1 MRVQFWKSQG
11 LMGYLEIMEDGEK
24 ALQEINTHERECALR
39 YERIEERLKEGSKRF
54 DSIDAKL
61 WSVLVLLVAGIVI
74 PQLLKL

>member
-1 MRVQFWKSQG
+1 V
-11 LMGYLEIMEDGEK
+11 GYLEIMDNADK

-39 YERIEERLKEGSKRF
+39 YQRIEERLKEGSKRF

-61 WSVLVLLVAGIVI
+61 WSVLILLVASIVI

>member
-1 MRVQFWKSQG
+1 
-11 LMGYLEIMEDGEK
+11 MGYLEIMQSGDK

-39 YERIEERLKEGSKRF
+39 YQRIEERLKEGSKRF

>member
-1 MRVQFWKSQG
+1 
-11 LMGYLEIMEDGEK
+11 MGYLEIMDNTDK

-39 YERIEERLKEGSKRF
+39 YQRIEERLKEGSKRF

-61 WSVLVLLVAGIVI
+61 WSVLVLLVTGIVI

>member
-1 MRVQFWKSQG
+1 V
-11 LMGYLEIMEDGEK
+11 GYLEIMEDGEK

-39 YERIEERLKEGSKRF
+39 YQRIEERLKEGSKRF

-61 WSVLVLLVAGIVI
+61 WSVLILLVAGIVI

>member
-1 MRVQFWKSQG
+1 
-11 LMGYLEIMEDGEK
+11 MGYLEIMDDGEK

-39 YERIEERLKEGSKRF
+39 YQRIEERLKEGSKRF

>member
-1 MRVQFWKSQG
+1 
-11 LMGYLEIMEDGEK
+11 MGYLEIMQSGDK

-61 WSVLVLLVAGIVI
+61 WSVLILLVASIVI
-74 PQLLKL
+74 PQLIQL

>member
-1 MRVQFWKSQG
+1 
-11 LMGYLEIMEDGEK
+11 MGYLEIMDDGEK

-39 YERIEERLKEGSKRF
+39 YQRIEERLKEGSKRF

-74 PQLLKL
+74 PQLISLG

>member
-1 MRVQFWKSQG
+1 
-11 LMGYLEIMEDGEK
+11 MGYLEIMDDGEK

-74 PQLLKL
+74 PQLLSLG

>member
-1 MRVQFWKSQG
+1 
-11 LMGYLEIMEDGEK
+11 MGYLEIMDDGEK

>member
-1 MRVQFWKSQG
+1 
-11 LMGYLEIMEDGEK
+11 MGYLEIMEDGEK

-39 YERIEERLKEGSKRF
+39 YQRIEERLKEGSKRF

-74 PQLLKL
+74 PQLISLG

>member
-1 MRVQFWKSQG
+1 V
-11 LMGYLEIMEDGEK
+11 GYLEIMDNADK

-39 YERIEERLKEGSKRF
+39 YQRIEERLKEGSKRF

>member
-1 MRVQFWKSQG
+1 V
-11 LMGYLEIMEDGEK
+11 GYLEIMDDGEK

-39 YERIEERLKEGSKRF
+39 YQRIEERLKEGSKRF

-74 PQLLKL
+74 PQLISLG

>member
-1 MRVQFWKSQG
+1 
-11 LMGYLEIMEDGEK
+11 MGYLEIMDDGEK

-39 YERIEERLKEGSKRF
+39 YQRIEERLREGSKRF

-74 PQLLKL
+74 PQLISLG

>member
-1 MRVQFWKSQG
+1 
-11 LMGYLEIMEDGEK
+11 MGYLEIMDDGEK

-61 WSVLVLLVAGIVI
+61 WSVLILLVAGIVI
-74 PQLLKL
+74 PQLFPLG

>member
-1 MRVQFWKSQG
+1 
-11 LMGYLEIMEDGEK
+11 MGYLEIMQSGDK

-61 WSVLVLLVAGIVI
+61 WSVLILLVASIVI
-74 PQLLKL
+74 PQVLSG

>member
-1 MRVQFWKSQG
+1 
-11 LMGYLEIMEDGEK
+11 MGYLEIMEDGEK

-39 YERIEERLKEGSKRF
+39 YERIEERLKEGSKRS

>member
-1 MRVQFWKSQG
+1 
-11 LMGYLEIMEDGEK
+11 MGYLEIMDNADK

-61 WSVLVLLVAGIVI
+61 WSVLILLVAGIVI
-74 PQLLKL
+74 PQLLTL

>member
-1 MRVQFWKSQG
+1 MD
-11 LMGYLEIMEDGEK
+11 DGEK

-61 WSVLVLLVAGIVI
+61 WSVLILLVAGIVI
-74 PQLLKL
+74 PQLFPLG

>member
-1 MRVQFWKSQG
+1 
-11 LMGYLEIMEDGEK
+11 MGYLEIMQSGDK

-61 WSVLVLLVAGIVI
+61 WSVLILLVSSIVI
-74 PQLLKL
+74 PQLLQL

>member
-1 MRVQFWKSQG
+1 
-11 LMGYLEIMEDGEK
+11 MGYLEIMDNADK

-39 YERIEERLKEGSKRF
+39 YQRIEERLKEGSKRF

-61 WSVLVLLVAGIVI
+61 WSVLVLLVTGIVI

>member
-1 MRVQFWKSQG
+1 
-11 LMGYLEIMEDGEK
+11 MGYLEIMDDGEK
-24 ALQEINTHERECALR
+24 ALQEITTHERECALR

>member
-1 MRVQFWKSQG
+1 V
-11 LMGYLEIMEDGEK
+11 GYLEIMDNADK

-39 YERIEERLKEGSKRF
+39 YQRIEERLKEGSKRF

-61 WSVLVLLVAGIVI
+61 WSVLVLLVTGIVI

>member
-1 MRVQFWKSQG
+1 
-11 LMGYLEIMEDGEK
+11 MGYLEIMDDGEK

-61 WSVLVLLVAGIVI
+61 WSVLILLVAGIVI
-74 PQLLKL
+74 PQLFALG

>member
-1 MRVQFWKSQG
+1 
-11 LMGYLEIMEDGEK
+11 MGYLEIMDDGEK

-61 WSVLVLLVAGIVI
+61 WSVLILLVAGIVI
-74 PQLLKL
+74 PQLFSLG

>member
-1 MRVQFWKSQG
+1 
-11 LMGYLEIMEDGEK
+11 MGYLEIMDNADK

-61 WSVLVLLVAGIVI
+61 WSVLILLVAGIVI

>member
-1 MRVQFWKSQG
+1 
-11 LMGYLEIMEDGEK
+11 MGYLEIMEDGEK

-61 WSVLVLLVAGIVI
+61 WSVLILLVAGIVI
-74 PQLLKL
+74 PQLLSLG

>member
-1 MRVQFWKSQG
+1 LAKRKSDWF
-11 LMGYLEIMEDGEK
+11 EIVDNADK
-24 ALQEINTHERECALR
+24 ALQEITTHERECALR
-39 YERIEERLKEGSKRF
+39 YERIEERLREGSKRF

>member
-1 MRVQFWKSQG
+1 
-11 LMGYLEIMEDGEK
+11 MGYLKIMDDGQK

-74 PQLLKL
+74 PQLFSLG

>member
-1 MRVQFWKSQG
+1 
-11 LMGYLEIMEDGEK
+11 MGYLEIMDNADK

-39 YERIEERLKEGSKRF
+39 YQRIEERLKEGSKRF

>member
-1 MRVQFWKSQG
+1 
-11 LMGYLEIMEDGEK
+11 MGYLEIMDNADK

-61 WSVLVLLVAGIVI
+61 WSVLILLVAGIVI
-74 PQLLKL
+74 PQLLQL